1 MLTFTADRDEYEL
14 GGQVN
19 IELEPLSPELAQ
31 QLSSPVSVEIVND
44 AMGQAVRRVDLQK
57 QESGNGAYVGS
68 FTADQTGQFDV
79 KLPHLT
85 DNDPVV
91 TFKVAEPDMEL
102 REPQVDTSFLARLGT
117 EAPMTLSEAVVKL
130 PEIRSAAKIIPIDTT
145 EPVWDA
151 PAVLVL
157 FAGLITL
164 EWVVR
169 KIVGLL

>member
-1 MLTFTADRDEYEL
+1 
-14 GGQVN
+14 VN

-31 QLSSPVSVEIVND
+31 QLSPPVSVEIVND
-44 AMGQAVRRVDLQK
+44 ATGEAVRRLDLQK
-57 QESGNGAYVGS
+57 QESGGGRYAGS

-85 DNDPVV
+85 ENDPVV

-117 EAPMTLSEAVVKL
+117 EAPMTLLEAAVKL
-130 PEIRSAAKIIPIDTT
+130 PEIQSAAKIIPIDTT
-145 EPVWDA
+145 EPLWDA
-151 PAVLVL
+151 PVVLVL
-157 FAGLITL
+157 FAALITL
-164 EWVVR
+164 EWIVR